1 VRRLLALVSLVI
13 FVDAM
18 LFGALIPLVPGFADR
33 FDLEKWQAGLLFAAY
48 GGGAL
53 IGGVPGGLLGGRI
66 GAKRTVIVGLV
77 VLGAASIGF
86 ALVATPLAM
95 GATRFA
101 QGFASAVTWAGA
113 LAWLTAAAPRER
125 RGQLLGTAFGFAVL
139 GAILG
144 PMFGALAKLTSIRLS
159 FAGVGVVMLLLA
171 LIATRAADATPTLE
185 APRRLLSSFSDRA
198 FVAGL
203 WLNMLPALFFGVL
216 DVLAPLTLHD
226 AGYGAAAIASV
237 FLVAGLVETGLNPLV
252 GRISDRRGRLLPI
265 RVALAGAIVV
275 GAALALVSSPVPLAI
290 LVIAAAVSFGSFYTP
305 GMALVSDRAEAIGLP
320 QTLGFGVMNTAW
332 ALGAVIGPSLGGA
345 LAGAAGDATPYL
357 LCSALCVGT
366 LLALR
371 GRNAGSVAPA

>member
-1 VRRLLALVSLVI
+1 MSLVI

-18 LFGALIPLVPGFADR
+18 LFGALIPLVPGFAER
-33 FDLEKWQAGLLFAAY
+33 FDLGKWEAGLLFGAY

-53 IGGVPGGLLGGRI
+53 LGGIPGGLLGGRI
-66 GAKRTVIVGLV
+66 GPRRTVVVGLL

-95 GATRFA
+95 GTARFA

-113 LAWLTAAAPRER
+113 LAWLTAAAPRGK

-159 FAGVGVVMLLLA
+159 FGGVGVVMLALAGVALL
-171 LIATRAADATPTLE
+171 AADAEP
-185 APRRLLSSFSDRA
+185 AAPSPRRLLASLGDRA
-198 FVAGL
+198 FIAGL

-226 AGYGAAAIASV
+226 AGYGAAAIAAV
-237 FLVAGLVETGLNPLV
+237 FLAAGLVETGLNPLV
-252 GRISDRRGRLLPI
+252 GRISDTHGRLLPI
-265 RVALAGAIVV
+265 RVALTCAVAV
-275 GAALALVSSPVPLAI
+275 GVALALASRPLVLAV
-290 LVIAAAVSFGSFYTP
+290 LVIAAAVSFGTFYTP
-305 GMALVSDRAEAIGLP
+305 GMALVSDRADAIGIP

-332 ALGAVIGPSLGGA
+332 ALGAVIGPTLGGA
-345 LAGAAGDATPYL
+345 LAGATGDATPYL
-357 LCSALCVGT
+357 LCSALCVAT

-371 GRNAGSVAPA
+371 GRGAGTVAPA